1 VPVPQDTPYGLVSAA
16 VEVQEASKRELV
28 LVTRRLER
36 AAVAHRPP
44 AVAATLQDVRY
55 LTERTRAVYA
65 ALAAVGAPARLH
77 ARGLQ
82 AWLAPGVTGVSLDDD
97 DPLVDE
103 WTVVLPGDD
112 PVVFAATDLGNTDCD
127 DDERCFR
134 YGISKDPQLVADC
147 GRLLGI

>member
-1 VPVPQDTPYGLVSAA
+1 
-16 VEVQEASKRELV
+16 V

-36 AAVAHRPP
+36 AAVELRPP
-44 AVAATLQDVRY
+44 AVAATLQD
-55 LTERTRAVYA
+55 
-65 ALAAVGAPARLH
+65 ARLPDRPDPRRLRRAGRGGGSARLY

-82 AWLAPGVTGVSLDDD
+82 SWLAPGVTGICLDDD

-103 WTVVLPGDD
+103 WVVVLPGRE
-112 PVVFAATDLGNTDCD
+112 PVVFAATDLGDTDCA

-134 YGISKDPQLVADC
+134 YAMSSDPDVVAAC